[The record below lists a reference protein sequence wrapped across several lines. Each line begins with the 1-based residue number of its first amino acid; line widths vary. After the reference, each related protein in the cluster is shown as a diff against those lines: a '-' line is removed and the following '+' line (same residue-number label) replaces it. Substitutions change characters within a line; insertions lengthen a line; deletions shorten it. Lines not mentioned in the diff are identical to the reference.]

1 MAIFPWK
8 LFGQYIPETTQMS
21 TEETELSPE
30 RMKET
35 PKDMQDS
42 RSASEYRKTEA
53 EDGYAISDA
62 VLEAYYLC
70 CLRKIDKPT
79 DPERPGEE
87 PNGADN
93 CERPG
98 EEPNG
103 ADNCERPGEEPNEMK
118 YDERPWEDPN
128 RAENCEHLVEYLN
141 GLDKLLFLWVQSGKD
156 LVQSLEADFAAIPQE
171 GGTAVQNIAGRYAQ
185 EAYQWLRVRDG
196 SVRNL
201 LILEEEL
208 YSALPGSQEELR
220 RYLYE
225 LREKLILYR
234 EDGTGLSTIYTR
246 LRELPRFLGSPFQ
259 ERYALYE
266 RLVTYNAI
274 SGKRKSPKVVEML
287 LEGRRFRNYCYQR
300 INGVAAHFANVQN
313 EICGTNAVADEK
325 EMIEKY
331 QRLQEEL
338 AKIPI
343 TNREYNKNNRC
354 FCVFEVT
361 TSSRKTELYV
371 SFSGLFDAV
380 DPIIQNKFRT
390 KHPALDSALDAV
402 TAAVR
407 GQFSE
412 PVTRVRTTVDV
423 KYYYRKSK
431 RVTLGQVCDH
441 VVSGFEDLKRMFSCC
456 ERKVFAELEKKTSKY
471 VKKCTIYIKILPCEL
486 CKATVN
492 KFRCKVIAGLKEKPK
507 KVERKRCYDK
517 LAQDICSGRKSIP
530 FICP

>member
-93 CERPG
+93 RER
-98 EEPNG
+98 
-103 ADNCERPGEEPNEMK
+103 
-118 YDERPWEDPN
+118 
-128 RAENCEHLVEYLN
+128 LVEYLN
-141 GLDKLLFLWVQSGKD
+141 GLDELLFLWVQSGKD

-196 SVRNL
+196 NVRNL
-201 LILEEEL
+201 VALEKEL
-208 YSALPGSQEELR
+208 CSALPGPQEELR

-225 LREKLILYR
+225 LREKLLLYR
-234 EDGTGLSTIYTR
+234 DDGTGLSTIYTR

-300 INGVAAHFANVQN
+300 INGVAAHFANVQS

-325 EMIEKY
+325 EMTEKY
-331 QRLQEEL
+331 QRLREEL
-338 AKIPI
+338 AKIPV
-343 TNREYNKNNRC
+343 TNREYNKKNRC
-354 FCVFEVT
+354 FSMFEVKFKHGN
-361 TSSRKTELYV
+361 SELYV
-371 SFSGLFDAV
+371 SFSGLFDAD
-380 DPIIQNKFRT
+380 DPIIQNKFGG
-390 KHPALDSALDAV
+390 KYLELDNALDAV
-402 TAAVR
+402 TDAVAVADTANSR
-407 GQFSE
+407 VSHT
-412 PVTRVRTTVDV
+412 VTRVKTTVDV
-423 KYYYRKSK
+423 KYYDGSSHN
-431 RVTLGQVCDH
+431 VTLKQVCDH
-441 VVSGFEDLKRMFSCC
+441 VASGLEKLKRMFSCC
-456 ERKVFAELEKKTSKY
+456 ERKFFAELEKIPSKQVEEY
-471 VKKCTIYIKILPCEL
+471 AMYIKVLPCEL
-486 CKATVN
+486 CKTAKDELESAGYLCRIVVGQKMDTEKV
-492 KFRCKVIAGLKEKPK
+492 RCKC
-507 KVERKRCYDK
+507 CYDK
-517 LAQDICSGRKSIP
+517 LAQDICSGQKDIP